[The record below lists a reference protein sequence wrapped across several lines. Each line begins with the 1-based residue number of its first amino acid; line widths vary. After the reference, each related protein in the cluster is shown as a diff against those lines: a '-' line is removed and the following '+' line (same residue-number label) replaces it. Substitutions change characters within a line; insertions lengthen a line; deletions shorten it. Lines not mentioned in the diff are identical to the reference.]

1 MMAPSFNIRRA
12 DERDAGG
19 LGKCLDAAYATYAE
33 RIPDLPTMSE
43 NCAAEIADNL
53 VWVADGDNEIV
64 GVLVLSPRDGFM
76 LLVNVAVH
84 PDTRGTGLGKRLLS
98 LAEAEAT
105 DRGFTEMR
113 LKTHADMPETVGLY
127 ERNGWAR
134 TDQRGKTVSMRK
146 SLATQ

>member
-1 MMAPSFNIRRA
+1 MFWESSGTAGANDALTGEVREA
-12 DERDAGG
+12 D
-19 LGKCLDAAYATYAE
+19 TT
-33 RIPDLPTMSE
+33 P
-43 NCAAEIADNL
+43 
-53 VWVADGDNEIV
+53 V
-64 GVLVLSPRDGFM
+64 
-76 LLVNVAVH
+76 
-84 PDTRGTGLGKRLLS
+84 S